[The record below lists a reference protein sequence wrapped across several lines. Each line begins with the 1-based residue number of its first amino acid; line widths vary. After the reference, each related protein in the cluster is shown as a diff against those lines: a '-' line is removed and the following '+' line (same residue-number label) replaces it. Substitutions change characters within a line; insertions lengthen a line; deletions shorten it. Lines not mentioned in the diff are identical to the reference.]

1 ITLSGNILKGT
12 TKNLIVEFGIL
23 KKFNINIHPW
33 KTPLP
38 KQVLWSPPLC
48 GWTKCNSDRAAR
60 GSPGVASREG
70 TFRDY
75 RGSILGCFSINFQSQ
90 TQVHLSCLSLTFLEL
105 YNSGPPLELPNSLQ
119 LPTLKTLLLV
129 NVGFTASDNGCADPF
144 ATCKLLN
151 SLVLYE
157 CSLHNDEKILFICS
171 SNLLNLKLDNT
182 FRATTSKLDNA

>member
-1 ITLSGNILKGT
+1 MGGCCNLLNLLIWVGEKTWNIPLSHVCSWIWSAITLSGNILKGT

-75 RGSILGCFSINFQSQ
+75 RGSILGCFSWAHCSNDSYWTSFWLRIALFLARMWDQVWWFQ
-90 TQVHLSCLSLTFLEL
+90 LSSPLLLSLVGWEQDGLT
-105 YNSGPPLELPNSLQ
+105 SSTLPS
-119 LPTLKTLLLV
+119 PWVLLHL
-129 NVGFTASDNGCADPF
+129 
-144 ATCKLLN
+144 
-151 SLVLYE
+151 
-157 CSLHNDEKILFICS
+157 
-171 SNLLNLKLDNT
+171 
-182 FRATTSKLDNA
+182 TSMAKAIAVQIV

>member
-1 ITLSGNILKGT
+1 MLNLLIWVGEKTWNIPLSHVCSWIWSAITLSGNILKGT

-75 RGSILGCFSINFQSQ
+75 RGSILGCFSCILVLQQ
-90 TQVHLSCLSLTFLEL
+90 LSMLS
-105 YNSGPPLELPNSLQ
+105 SLQ
-119 LPTLKTLLLV
+119 QWQLL
-129 NVGFTASDNGCADPF
+129 N
-144 ATCKLLN
+144 KLLIED
-151 SLVLYE
+151 ST
-157 CSLHNDEKILFICS
+157 LFG
-171 SNLLNLKLDNT
+171 
-182 FRATTSKLDNA
+182 